1 MTPPSISILPTRR
14 HSIAGCCRP
23 SRMTTAVNKPSPGA
37 GRWPPNTTGKSA
49 ESKRWTCIASANR
62 THADQASFN
71 SGLLQAVQDDD
82 RRKQAVARG
91 RQVAAEYNWQK
102 CGEQTLD
109 LYRQCQ

>member
-1 MTPPSISILPTRR
+1 MAL
-14 HSIAGCCRP
+14 GCP
-23 SRMTTAVNKPSPGA
+23 VLAT
-37 GRWPPNTTGKSA
+37 
-49 ESKRWTCIASANR
+49 NR
-62 THADQASFN
+62 SSVPEICHDAPFYFDPADQASFN